1 MAIANHPNALT
12 MLTAAPIMQDVQIVP
27 ATPPALP
34 QTATPHI
41 VAGHGQIE
49 ALAGQLASLELQRVD
64 MLGEIRSGD
73 AAARTAAQSQLR
85 VLDAQIEQ
93 TKASLKSAS
102 RTLAAEQ
109 GQVIVAPQ
117 PPFIYRNGP
126 DAHDIEVMV
135 LFAMAF
141 VILLPIVIGIGRR
154 IGRKGAPASP
164 PMPDNVSPRLDRMEQ
179 AIDAIAIEVERIS
192 ESQRFIAKVLAERGE
207 TPAISA
213 HV

>member
-1 MAIANHPNALT
+1 MN
-12 MLTAAPIMQDVQIVP
+12 V
-27 ATPPALP
+27 
-34 QTATPHI
+34 
-41 VAGHGQIE
+41 QIE
-49 ALAGQLASLELQRVD
+49 ALASRMAQLELQRVGMIGD
-64 MLGEIRSGD
+64 LRSSD
-73 AAARTAAQSQLR
+73 AAVRSAAQGRMR
-85 VLDAQIEQ
+85 VLESQIAQ
-93 TKASLKSAS
+93 TKAELQQVSTAM
-102 RTLAAEQ
+102 AAQ
-109 GQVIVAPQ
+109 PGQVIVAPQ
-117 PPFIYRNGP
+117 PPVFFRNGP

-164 PMPDNVSPRLDRMEQ
+164 IPDTVSPRLDRMEQ

>member
-1 MAIANHPNALT
+1 MPP
-12 MLTAAPIMQDVQIVP
+12 TATLRQDVRIVP
-27 ATPPALP
+27 AAPAAP
-34 QTATPHI
+34 QAPA
-41 VAGHGQIE
+41 VADMNVQIE
-49 ALAGQLASLELQRVD
+49 ALASRMAQLELQRVGMIGD
-64 MLGEIRSGD
+64 LRSSD
-73 AAARTAAQSQLR
+73 AAVRSAAQGRMR
-85 VLDAQIEQ
+85 VLESQIAQ
-93 TKASLKSAS
+93 TKAELQQVSTAM
-102 RTLAAEQ
+102 AAQPGE
-109 GQVIVAPQ
+109 VIVAPQ
-117 PPFIYRNGP
+117 PPVFFRNGP

-164 PMPDNVSPRLDRMEQ
+164 PMPENLSPRLDRMEQ